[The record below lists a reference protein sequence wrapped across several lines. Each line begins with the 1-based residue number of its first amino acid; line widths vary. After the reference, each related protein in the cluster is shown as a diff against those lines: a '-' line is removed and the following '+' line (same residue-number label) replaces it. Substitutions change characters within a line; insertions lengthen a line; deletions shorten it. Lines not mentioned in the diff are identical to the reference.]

1 MEISVKDLRDKP
13 EINFFVGFR
22 WMSKLTMEEIELW
35 EKDLVEKW
43 ILEDPKIDKAGLK
56 FRLAKEVE
64 LIERDYNSCTT
75 ATYNNYIKINNNVQN
90 IQEEN

>member
-13 EINFFVGFR
+13 EINFFVSFR
-22 WMSKLTMEEIELW
+22 WMSKLTTEEIELW

-43 ILEDPKIDKAGLK
+43 ILEDPKIDRDGLK

-64 LIERDYNSCTT
+64 LIERDYNFM
-75 ATYNNYIKINNNVQN
+75 YHGN
-90 IQEEN
+90 I